1 MTEEHDDV
9 QVNRTINGGIEYIEV
24 SAGLRVLVER
34 YIEKFFSEAEGRFAM
49 AGDIYE
55 ANGSYRA
62 TMSRFV
68 KEE

>member
-1 MTEEHDDV
+1 MSEEQDL
-9 QVNRTINGGIEYIEV
+9 QVNRAVNGGIEYIEV
-24 SAGLRVLVER
+24 SAELRVLVER
-34 YIEKFFSEAEGRFAM
+34 YIQEFFREGEGRFAI

-68 KEE
+68 KEKD